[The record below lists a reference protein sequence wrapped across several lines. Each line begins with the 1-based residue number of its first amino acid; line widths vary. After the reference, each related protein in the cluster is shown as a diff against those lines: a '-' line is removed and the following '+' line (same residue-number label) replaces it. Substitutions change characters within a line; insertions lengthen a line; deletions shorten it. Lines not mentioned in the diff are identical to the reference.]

1 MRPSNPSS
9 PRNCLVWAFLL
20 LTLSPGAGFGQDTS
34 RHEGTLMSGDGVE
47 IAYTEQGDGE
57 LALVFLHCWA
67 CNQQFWQKQVEAFS
81 EDYRVVTLDF
91 PGHGISGADRE
102 KWSVGGYAAD
112 VKVVVES
119 LDLSQVI
126 LIGHS
131 MGGPVALASYPLL
144 TDRVLAV
151 IAVESMHDVE
161 VTFPKAAVEA
171 WAEMMEAD
179 FEGSMQKMVKGMFA
193 DSGNPEQRDWVTT
206 QAIASDHEAMIALI
220 RSYSEVDLKAW
231 LAATKVPVRAINA
244 APHPP
249 GIQETKTES
258 NQKYGDFDAVTL
270 DGVGHFLILERPED
284 FNALLA
290 QELAKILGTD
300 SETDSEAD
308 SGVSESPD

>member
-1 MRPSNPSS
+1 MRIATPP
-9 PRNCLVWAFLL
+9 PALWILCVVLL
-20 LTLSPGAGFGQDTS
+20 LFNNPATSHAQDAS
-34 RHEGTLMSGDGVE
+34 EHRAVLKASDGVE

-91 PGHGISGADRE
+91 PGHGISGAERE
-102 KWSVGGYAAD
+102 KWSVGGYSED

-119 LDLSQVI
+119 LDLTKVI

-144 TDRVLAV
+144 ADRVIAV
-151 IAVESMHDVE
+151 IAVESLHDVE

-179 FEGSMQKMVKGMFA
+179 FEGSIQKMVKGMFA

-220 RSYSEVDLKAW
+220 RSYSKVDLKTW

-284 FNALLA
+284 FNELLA